1 VIRRLRI
8 RLLLGLF
15 SASLW
20 ITQPIT
26 KFEDRL
32 GRFSFFSLMFYCF
45 FVVGGVP
52 LAFDR
57 TAGTDIVDFKGTG
70 PTEVSALGFY
80 FHFAA
85 SHGLFVVLLCLMLR
99 MCLVTFLDA
108 AERQYLSSLE
118 KDKRQD
124 PDQSDR

>member
-1 VIRRLRI
+1 
-8 RLLLGLF
+8 
-15 SASLW
+15 
-20 ITQPIT
+20 
-26 KFEDRL
+26 
-32 GRFSFFSLMFYCF
+32 MFYGF
-45 FVVGGVP
+45 FVVGGGVP
-52 LAFDR
+52 LAFER
-57 TAGTDIVDFKGTG
+57 TAGTYIVDFKGTG

-85 SHGLFVVLLCLMLR
+85 SHGLLVVLICLLLR
-99 MCLVTFLDA
+99 GSLVKFLDA